1 LLLQA
6 GLLNNKSLADRAQK
20 TSLYGWFGGSLC
32 TIVLEL
38 NELSGGWVGAWVGG
52 WLHVFLSVVDKVVW
66 SVGLLGGRVAA
77 CMSTG

>member
-38 NELSGGWVGAWVGG
+38 NELSGGWA
-52 WLHVFLSVVDKVVW
+52 
-66 SVGLLGGRVAA
+66 LLPHA
-77 CMSTG
+77 CLAV